1 MGNNPDQYRD
11 RLPLPIFL
19 FRLAPQKGFPF
30 KSGRKSSFLNKSSK
44 SQTFLLYLVKYLRMK
59 KFTLLLLL
67 FSQLVFAQFTDIN
80 IVKEIHAKNKGLV
93 VSAHPLA
100 SEAGAKMMKMGGNA
114 YDAVIATQLAL
125 AVVYPQAGNIGGGG
139 FLVGVKNNGEKFT
152 IDFRETAPEKASKDM
167 YLDKKGNANTDLSQN
182 GRLAVGIP
190 GSVAG
195 YFATLKYAKLPMEK
209 LIQPAIDLAEQGFSI
224 TEREANLLNHQMQF
238 FDQHNTN
245 KTVFQKTAPWKQG
258 DILVQKELAA
268 TLKLIQKEGAKGFYE
283 GKTAELLVAEMKRG
297 NGIITLNDL
306 KNYKVIER
314 KPLAF
319 NYKGNEVVS
328 MPLPSSGGILLTQM
342 LKMASFE
349 NLEKYPQNSTQAV
362 QIMVEAERRAFA
374 DRAEYMGDP
383 EFIQDQTARLISEEY
398 LKNRWKSFNKNAATP
413 SSEVGKIIAQPKEST
428 ETTHISI
435 VDKDGNAVA
444 VTTTLN
450 GLYGSKVVVSGAG
463 FFLNNEMD
471 DFSVKP
477 GVPNMFGAVG
487 GEANSIKPG
496 KRMLS
501 SMTPTIVLKNGK
513 PYIIVGTPGGT
524 TIPTSVFQSIVDVLD
539 FKLSPN
545 MTINSPKFHHQWLP
559 ETVMVEK
566 NFPESTISDLEKLK
580 YKIERISQ
588 LGRTEMIVIDEKGNA
603 VAVADGRGDDSVAV
617 Q

>member
-1 MGNNPDQYRD
+1 MKR
-11 RLPLPIFL
+11 IV
-19 FRLAPQKGFPF
+19 
-30 KSGRKSSFLNKSSK
+30 
-44 SQTFLLYLVKYLRMK
+44 FLLIISSQ
-59 KFTLLLLL
+59 FT
-67 FSQLVFAQFTDIN
+67 FAQFTEIN
-80 IVKEIHAKNKGLV
+80 IVKEIRTKNKGLV

-152 IDFRETAPEKASKDM
+152 LDYRETAPEKSSKDM
-167 YLDKKGNANTDLSQN
+167 YLDKNGKASTDLSQN

-195 YFATLKYAKLPMEK
+195 FYATLKYAKLPMEK

-224 TEREANLLNHQMQF
+224 TEKEAKLLNDKKEN
-238 FDQHNTN
+238 FDQHNKITTAFQN
-245 KTVFQKTAPWKQG
+245 KNTWKQG
-258 DILVQKELAA
+258 DL
-268 TLKLIQKEGAKGFYE
+268 LIQKDLAETLKRIQRDGQKGFYE
-283 GKTAELLVAEMKRG
+283 GKTAELLIAEMKRG
-297 NGIITLNDL
+297 NGIISLNDL

-314 KPLAF
+314 KPLVF

-328 MPLPSSGGILLTQM
+328 MPLPSSGGILLAQM
-342 LKMASFE
+342 LKMSSFE
-349 NLEKYPQNSTQAV
+349 NLEKFPQNSTEAV

-374 DRAEYMGDP
+374 DRAEFMGDP
-383 EFIQDQTARLISEEY
+383 DFIKDQTEMLISESY
-398 LKNRWKSFNKNAATP
+398 LKSRWKNFNKNKATP

-435 VDKDGNAVA
+435 VDKEGNAVS

-501 SMTPTIVLKNGK
+501 SMTPTIVMKNSK

-524 TIPTSVFQSIVDVLD
+524 TIPTSVYQSIVNVID
-539 FKLSPN
+539 FKLNPN
-545 MTINSPKFHHQWLP
+545 MAVNTPKFHHQWLP
-559 ETVMVEK
+559 EIVEVTT
-566 NFPESTISDLEKLK
+566 NFPETTISDLEKK
-580 YKIERISQ
+580 NYKIERISGI
-588 LGRTEMIVIDEKGNA
+588 GRTEMIVIDEQGNTT
-603 VAVADGRGDDSVAV
+603 AVADGKGDDSVAIE
-617 Q
+617 

>member
-1 MGNNPDQYRD
+1 
-11 RLPLPIFL
+11 
-19 FRLAPQKGFPF
+19 
-30 KSGRKSSFLNKSSK
+30 
-44 SQTFLLYLVKYLRMK
+44 MK
-59 KFTLLLLL
+59 KLVLSFVVI
-67 FSQLVFAQFTDIN
+67 SQFAFAQFTDIN
-80 IVKEIHAKNKGLV
+80 IVKEIHTKEKGLV

-100 SEAGAKMMKMGGNA
+100 SEAGAKIMKLGGNA
-114 YDAVIATQLAL
+114 YDAVIATQYAL

-152 IDFRETAPEKASKDM
+152 IDFRETAPEKSFRDM

-190 GSVAG
+190 GSIAG
-195 YFATLKYAKLPMEK
+195 FYATLKYGKLPMQK
-209 LIQPAIDLAEQGFSI
+209 LIQPAIDLAEKGFAI
-224 TEREANLLNHQMQF
+224 TEKEADLLNNQMEF
-238 FDQHNTN
+238 FNQHNKN
-245 KTVFQKTAPWKQG
+245 KTVFQKSTPWKQG
-258 DILVQKELAA
+258 DILIQKELAA
-268 TLKLIQKEGAKGFYE
+268 TLKLIQKDGAKAFYE
-283 GKTAELLVAEMKRG
+283 GKTAQLIIDEMKRG

-306 KNYKVIER
+306 KNYKVVER
-314 KPLAF
+314 KPLTF
-319 NYKGNEVVS
+319 NYKGNEIVS
-328 MPLPSSGGILLTQM
+328 MPLPSSGGILLAQM
-342 LKMASFE
+342 LKMSSFE
-349 NLEKYPQNSTQAV
+349 NIEKYQQNSTPAV

-383 EFIQDQTARLISEEY
+383 GFIKDKTEMLISDDY

-413 SSEVGKIIAQPKEST
+413 SSEVGKIIPQPKEST

-435 VDKDGNAVA
+435 ADKEGNAVA

-487 GEANSIKPG
+487 GEANSIQPG

-524 TIPTSVFQSIVDVLD
+524 TIPTSVYQSIVNVIN

-545 MTINSPKFHHQWLP
+545 MTVNTPKFHHQWLP
-559 ETVMVEK
+559 ETVMVEN
-566 NFPESTISDLEKLK
+566 NFPETTISDLEKMN
-580 YKIERISQ
+580 YKIERVSQ
-588 LGRTEMIVIDEKGNA
+588 IGRTEMIVIDGNGNA
-603 VAVADGRGDDSVAV
+603 VAVADGRGDDSVGV
-617 Q
+617 E

>member
-1 MGNNPDQYRD
+1 MKR
-11 RLPLPIFL
+11 IV
-19 FRLAPQKGFPF
+19 
-30 KSGRKSSFLNKSSK
+30 
-44 SQTFLLYLVKYLRMK
+44 FLLIISSQ
-59 KFTLLLLL
+59 FT
-67 FSQLVFAQFTDIN
+67 FAQFTEIN
-80 IVKEIHAKNKGLV
+80 IVKEIRTKNKGLV

-152 IDFRETAPEKASKDM
+152 LDYRETAPEKSSKDM
-167 YLDKKGNANTDLSQN
+167 YLDKNGKASTDLSQN

-195 YFATLKYAKLPMEK
+195 FYATLKYAKLPMEK

-224 TEREANLLNHQMQF
+224 TEKEAKLLNDKKEN
-238 FDQHNTN
+238 FDQHNKITTAFQN
-245 KTVFQKTAPWKQG
+245 KNTWKQG
-258 DILVQKELAA
+258 DL
-268 TLKLIQKEGAKGFYE
+268 LIQKDLAETLKRIQRDGQKGFYE
-283 GKTAELLVAEMKRG
+283 GKTAELLIAEMKRG
-297 NGIITLNDL
+297 NGIISLNDL

-314 KPLAF
+314 KPLVF

-328 MPLPSSGGILLTQM
+328 MPLPSSGGILLAQM
-342 LKMASFE
+342 LKMSSFE
-349 NLEKYPQNSTQAV
+349 NLEKFPQNSTEAV

-374 DRAEYMGDP
+374 DRAEFMGDP
-383 EFIQDQTARLISEEY
+383 DFIKDQTEMLISESY
-398 LKNRWKSFNKNAATP
+398 LKSRWKNFNKNKATP

-435 VDKDGNAVA
+435 VDKEGNAVS

-450 GLYGSKVVVSGAG
+450 GLYGSKVVVYGAG

-501 SMTPTIVLKNGK
+501 SMTPTIVMKNSK

-524 TIPTSVFQSIVDVLD
+524 TIPTSVYQSIVNVID
-539 FKLSPN
+539 FKLNPN
-545 MTINSPKFHHQWLP
+545 MAVNTPKFHHQWLP
-559 ETVMVEK
+559 EIVEVTT
-566 NFPESTISDLEKLK
+566 NFPETTISDLEKK
-580 YKIERISQ
+580 NYKIERISGI
-588 LGRTEMIVIDEKGNA
+588 GRTEMIVVDEQGNA
-603 VAVADGRGDDSVAV
+603 TAVADGKGDDSVAIE
-617 Q
+617 